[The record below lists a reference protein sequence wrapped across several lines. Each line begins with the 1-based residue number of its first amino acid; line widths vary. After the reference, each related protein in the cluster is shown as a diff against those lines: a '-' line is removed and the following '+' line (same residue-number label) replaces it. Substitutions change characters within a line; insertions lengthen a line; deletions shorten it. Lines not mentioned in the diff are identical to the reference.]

1 MKVAG
6 KTLLEHMIER
16 ISNSKKLDKIVIAT
30 TTKNTDDVIVT
41 IAEKLGIDYFRGSED
56 DVLDRYYNTSKKYAA
71 DVVVRLCSDCPL
83 LDGNVIDTVLE
94 DYFVGK

>member
-1 MKVAG
+1 MNIGIIQARTGSSRLPGKILMKVAG

-41 IAEKLGIDYFRGSED
+41 IAEKLGISLPWKRNKNFI
-56 DVLDRYYNTSKKYAA
+56 N
-71 DVVVRLCSDCPL
+71 RLS
-83 LDGNVIDTVLE
+83 
-94 DYFVGK
+94 Y